1 VAALPIRE
9 AVTKMVVLAVL
20 AVAVA
25 ALQVGQLLQVA
36 QPQEAVQVMLE
47 ALNLIRVEWLEAVAV
62 AQTP

>member
-1 VAALPIRE
+1 
-9 AVTKMVVLAVL
+9 MVVLAVL